1 MLRDAYQ
8 GPPIAPMR
16 RFLDPLDVE
25 GAYAVQALNTRHWL
39 AEGRV
44 LVGRKVGLTAK
55 AVQQQIGVSQPDFGA
70 LFADMRIADGGV
82 LNPFRAIQPK
92 AEAEIAFIMGCGID
106 DPEASLERSEEHTS
120 ELQSLMRISYDVFC
134 LKKKNKLKSDNE

>member
-1 MLRDAYQ
+1 MS
-8 GPPIAPMR
+8 
-16 RFLDPLDVE
+16 
-25 GAYAVQALNTRHWL
+25 VQALNTRHGR

-82 LNPFRAIQPK
+82 LNPVRAIQPK

-106 DPEASLERSEEHTS
+106 DPEASLEPVIAALDQAVPALEIVDSPIADWMLPFADQVADNGSPASFVPRSDPPSPNGPPLYT
-120 ELQSLMRISYDVFC
+120 
-134 LKKKNKLKSDNE
+134 

>member
-82 LNPFRAIQPK
+82 LNPVRAIQPK
-92 AEAEIAFIMGCGID
+92 AEAEIA
-106 DPEASLERSEEHTS
+106 RSEEQTS
-120 ELQSLMRISYDVFC
+120 ELQSLMRNSYAVFC
-134 LKKKNKLKSDNE
+134 LLTKNNQHT

>member
-1 MLRDAYQ
+1 MESNLTLAAQMLRDAYQ

-82 LNPFRAIQPK
+82 LNPVRAIKPK
-92 AEAEIAFIMGCGID
+92 A
-106 DPEASLERSEEHTS
+106 RSEERRVGKACVRMFRSGWLH
-120 ELQSLMRISYDVFC
+120 YY
-134 LKKKNKLKSDNE
+134 LK